1 MVSIGAYL
9 QHTLLEKTTTP
20 QTELSSSTVLPSPFL
35 FPASSTVPYPHHHFF
50 LKAFYHRLSKQAMSL
65 FLSLLVTLLLS
76 NCYIITVT
84 SDRGK
89 KSSSKRLDASSTVE
103 ALVFADNYFE
113 FYVDGK
119 LIKQDPFGFTPHQ
132 AVKFSFDTDTS
143 SSRVYAIK
151 AKDWADVS
159 TGYEYM
165 SAYKEISSGQKS
177 MAKLGSGD
185 LRVLLSDGIVSS
197 SEWKCFTTSY
207 GPTGDDCSNTN
218 FDACRIQN
226 TTEPDGW
233 KYLGYDDS
241 KWNNAVEYSDDEADW
256 GLTPSYDSATRQC
269 STRTSPVTGK
279 DWNPPYLLLDEDECL
294 DPREQDWGSSVF
306 IWQGDLEKDN
316 TILCRIEVSPK
327 EKSKVEIEVNKEE
340 IKELKQEIVKEKKK
354 AAKASIQYQQFKA
367 EIKENKEVL
376 SADKEALGKENKKK
390 EVVKISKEAMGL
402 RKSKKEIE
410 TAAAI
415 MTATAENT
423 KPLDNVLVEE
433 EISEQPEVSI
443 TEKLVTGAVSGVLR
457 LFGGSS
463 KK

>member
-1 MVSIGAYL
+1 M
-9 QHTLLEKTTTP
+9 TL
-20 QTELSSSTVLPSPFL
+20 
-35 FPASSTVPYPHHHFF
+35 FF
-50 LKAFYHRLSKQAMSL
+50 LL
-65 FLSLLVTLLLS
+65 FVTLLLS
-76 NCYIITVT
+76 NCYVIT
-84 SDRGK
+84 SENRK
-89 KSSSKRLDASSTVE
+89 KSKRLDASSTID

-165 SAYKEISSGQKS
+165 AAYKEQNNGQKS

-185 LRVLLSDGIVSS
+185 LRVLLSDGVVSS
-197 SEWKCFTTSY
+197 SEWKCMTTSY
-207 GPTGDDCSNTN
+207 GTIGDGCSNSN
-218 FDACRIQN
+218 FDACQIQN

-241 KWNNAVEYSDDEADW
+241 KWSNAVEYSDDEADW
-256 GLTPSYDSATRQC
+256 GLAPSYDSATRQC

-279 DWNPPYLLLDEDECL
+279 DWNPSYLLLDEDDCL
-294 DPREQDWGSSVF
+294 DPQEQDWGSSVF

-327 EKSKVEIEVNKEE
+327 EKSKVEMDVNKAE

-376 SADKEALGKENKKK
+376 SAVKEDLGKENKIKDK
-390 EVVKISKEAMGL
+390 VKTSKEAMRL
-402 RKSKKEIE
+402 RQSKKDIE

-415 MTATAENT
+415 MTATAEST
-423 KPLDNVLVEE
+423 TPLVQDEKKEVEGE
-433 EISEQPEVSI
+433 TSELPEASM
-443 TEKLVTGAVSGVLR
+443 TEKIVTGAVSGVLR
-457 LFGGSS
+457 LFGAGG
-463 KK
+463 KE